1 MGEVHMWIAILANIA
16 LILVISC
23 WTLAKKAQQSPF
35 ENMEEYFREHLEE
48 TQAEKRHHLFH
59 DTYIKVRSTNP
70 TMGHREAIKLVSS
83 ILEDK
88 DRALDD

>member
-1 MGEVHMWIAILANIA
+1 MGEVHMWIAVLASVA
-16 LILVISC
+16 LILVVGC
-23 WTLAKKAQQSPF
+23 WALAKEAQQSPF
-35 ENMEEYFREHLEE
+35 ENMEEYFREHLGE
-48 TQAEKRHHLFH
+48 TQAEKQQHLFH

-70 TMGHREAIKLVSS
+70 TMGHKEAIKLVSS